1 MINQKNAA
9 DVFKVL
15 SDPTRL
21 RIMRLLVV
29 NKTEICVCEFVDSM
43 EEQQYNVSKHI
54 KLLESSGLIERRK
67 ESRWI
72 YYSTTKEKDPIAAAL
87 FKIIASLPDSEKQF
101 ITDQKRFDSRMKLR
115 EAGRCQ
121 IGIQNAK
128 LSS

>member
-101 ITDQKRFDSRMKLR
+101 KADQKRFDSRMKLR

>member
-1 MINQKNAA
+1 M
-9 DVFKVL
+9 FKVL